1 MRFFQENLITDF
13 ITLIG
18 KDDMYIYNYDTIKNS
33 KYKSKIPQSLK
44 KCCLDSIGLDYLN
57 RQNRALSSNDDF
69 DLAIITDKS
78 INNITNLTDSI
89 RGFIIVQKGECTKYS
104 YVYCINLICSQ
115 HSKGAILIALYLYC
129 INNNSNITDKKGLLE
144 LANSYYNMGGLCLY
158 SKFGFQ
164 YDNSL
169 YGKDCFDDFNNLPMI
184 VDLNTKYK
192 DKNTCN
198 QMLKNILLGT
208 SKGFPKPSICDM
220 RGPRQLLLGVAMNVE
235 KFLRL
240 GDVNYIISYILSDN
254 TVLNYDIFYND
265 IMSSDTKK
273 VTEFI
278 NNIQSI
284 PDYIILEYKN
294 KVIELPAPKPAPNPE
309 YQLTTRKR
317 PRSGG
322 TKKRKNKNKFKK

>member
-129 INNNSNITDKKGLLE
+129 INNSSNITDKKGLLE

-169 YGKDCFDDFNNLPMI
+169 
-184 VDLNTKYK
+184 
-192 DKNTCN
+192 
-198 QMLKNILLGT
+198 
-208 SKGFPKPSICDM
+208 
-220 RGPRQLLLGVAMNVE
+220 R
-235 KFLRL
+235 
-240 GDVNYIISYILSDN
+240 
-254 TVLNYDIFYND
+254 
-265 IMSSDTKK
+265 
-273 VTEFI
+273 
-278 NNIQSI
+278 
-284 PDYIILEYKN
+284 
-294 KVIELPAPKPAPNPE
+294 
-309 YQLTTRKR
+309 
-317 PRSGG
+317 
-322 TKKRKNKNKFKK
+322 